1 MPKPSCFSID
11 HTCPQI
17 IPLLSANI
25 MNLYEDQNKNQ
36 NGRKSGQVYLLN
48 LKDICKLSLQT
59 IFFLSKL
66 KAMTLNK
73 KILLKCFYDRELA
86 PKPIW
91 IDNPLI
97 QDQSQQT
104 YSMKGPDSKYFKLCG
119 PCHICSRY
127 STVVAS
133 IDSSKHPWM
142 WPHKT
147 LYIKSGERL
156 IWPMSYSL

>member
-1 MPKPSCFSID
+1 
-11 HTCPQI
+11 
-17 IPLLSANI
+17 

-73 KILLKCFYDRELA
+73 KILLKCFHDRELA

-104 YSMKGPDSKYFKLCG
+104 FSMKGPVNIVK
-119 PCHICSRY
+119 
-127 STVVAS
+127 
-133 IDSSKHPWM
+133 
-142 WPHKT
+142 
-147 LYIKSGERL
+147 
-156 IWPMSYSL
+156 